1 MGHKITIYL
10 SERTKAILKGME
22 GETASSKVRV
32 ALEAFNHEEGVQLAH
47 AEGRMGALRRQVK
60 MRDNLL
66 RKIGLRRKLTPKFLN
81 EIRDLYLLEGLE

>member
-32 ALEAFNHEEGVQLAH
+32 ALEAFNHEEGAQLAVKKLH
-47 AEGRMGALRRQVK
+47 IEALHRQVK
-60 MRDNLL
+60 HREDLL
-66 RKIGLRRKLTPKFLN
+66 RKIGLKRKLTPKFLN
-81 EIRDLYLLEGLE
+81 EIRDMYLLEGLE